1 MYLLEKIYFSFPFQL
16 LITHFKKNQ
25 MILIIWIFLFGFIN
39 QLIGKSMGIHYLFLD
54 AEYLNEVNFISF
66 FIVGVSIGGFT
77 MAYHITCFI
86 LDSYKFPFLGSVDK
100 PMGKYFHNNAVIPVV
115 FLFNYALNITT
126 FQLNKGLQNYADITY
141 DILGLCVGFTIIH
154 LALFQYFKYTNKD
167 IFKDIATNLENT
179 LKQSNFNRLS
189 IVRKH
194 GFSKKFSIKVDNYFT
209 FPFFNV
215 KVNHGEPIN
224 KKLLTQIFDQ
234 NHLNASFLQLFAIVI
249 IISMGLFSDFD
260 IFQIPAAAS
269 VTLLVAMFTM
279 FMGAL
284 TYWFR
289 EWSITFVILLLLCLN
304 YFTKHNYIT
313 STYEAFGINYTS
325 KLADY
330 SLANL
335 NTLTSTQN
343 YNSDS
348 LATIKILN
356 NWRNK
361 FPAHKKPKMVF
372 ICTSGGGQRA
382 ASWTVNT
389 LQTLDSATNNQLTEH
404 TQIMSGASGGL
415 IGASYYRELFLQQ
428 KQGKIKDATDRKYFV
443 NITKDVLNPVI
454 FSLVVNDIFLRYQT
468 FNDGKYEHPKDRGY
482 AFEKHMNENLEQ
494 IMQKP
499 ISAYKIPEQNAQ
511 IPLLLI
517 TPTITNDGRRL
528 FISPQ
533 HMSYMCTSTPKIK
546 TTLSQKIKGIEFIR
560 FYKEQDAENLN
571 FMSAL
576 RMSATFPYI
585 MPNVHLPS
593 TPAMEIMDAGIA
605 DNFGVNNAIKFMYVF
620 KDWISQNT
628 EGVVF
633 VCLRDSEKELE
644 IEKTPGMSIVEK
656 AFNPIGNIFNSY
668 DFLQDINNDNFVD
681 FAHSWF
687 NGKVE
692 MVEFKYLPKAPK
704 GTIVNHVE
712 NASSKERASLSWHLT
727 NKEKESI
734 RKTIYQDDNV
744 LALKKLKKILE

>member
-1 MYLLEKIYFSFPFQL
+1 MYLLEKIYFSFPLQL

-25 MILIIWIFLFGFIN
+25 MFLIIWLFLFGFIN
-39 QLIGKSMGIHYLFLD
+39 QLIGKSMGIQYLFLD
-54 AEYLNEVNFISF
+54 AEYLDEVNFISF

-100 PMGKYFHNNAVIPVV
+100 PMGKYFHNNAVIPLL
-115 FLFNYALNITT
+115 FLLNYAVNITT
-126 FQLNKGLQNYADITY
+126 FQLNKGLQNYADITF
-141 DILGLCVGFTIIH
+141 DILGLCIGFTIIH
-154 LALFQYFKYTNKD
+154 FALFQYFKYTNKD

-194 GFSKKFSIKVDNYFT
+194 GFSKKFSIKVDNYYT

-215 KVNHGEPIN
+215 QVNHEEPIN

-249 IISMGLFSDFD
+249 IISMGLFSDFE

-289 EWSITFVILLLLCLN
+289 EWSITFVILLLICLN

-313 STYEAFGINYTS
+313 STYEAFGINYNA

-330 SLANL
+330 SLTNL
-335 NTLTSTQN
+335 NKLTSTQN

-348 LATIKILN
+348 LETISILN
-356 NWRNK
+356 NWRKK
-361 FPAHKKPKMVF
+361 FTGNKKPKMVF

-389 LQTLDSATNNQLTEH
+389 LQTLDSATHNQLTEH

-428 KQGKIKDATDRKYFV
+428 KQGKIKDATDRKYFK

-468 FNDGKYEHPKDRGY
+468 FNDGIYEHPKDRGY

-499 ISAYKIPEQNAQ
+499 ISAYQIPEQKAQ
-511 IPLLLI
+511 IPMLLI

-546 TTLSQKIKGIEFIR
+546 QALSQRIKGIEFSR
-560 FYKEQDAENLN
+560 FFKDQDAKNLN

-585 MPNVHLPS
+585 MPTVHLPS
-593 TPAMEIMDAGIA
+593 NPAMEIMDAGIA

-644 IEKTPGMSIVEK
+644 IEKTPGMSILEK

-668 DFLQDINNDNFVD
+668 DFLQDINNDNFID

-687 NGKVE
+687 KGKVE
-692 MVEFKYLPKAPK
+692 MVEFKYLPKAPNGK
-704 GTIVNHVE
+704 VVNHVE

-734 RKTIYQDDNV
+734 RKTIYQDDNL